1 MRYSIVKKRSIL
13 GPQNY
18 ITNSAVQVKSGSRKH
33 SGILIFCGK
42 LSSVIVLFSSNSFF
56 SDLLDGLLLR

>member
-18 ITNSAVQVKSGSRKH
+18 ITNSAVQIKSGSRKH

-42 LSSVIVLFSSNSFF
+42 LSSVFSSNSFF